1 MSLASFQSETPRYVG
16 EPDQSGT
23 PLDSRLVSLFIGPI
37 VLFPFE
43 ERSLKGT
50 RRVQCRQ
57 RPLSLPIKR
66 AFIHS
71 ERQDRRRQTMQS
83 RSPTLCI
90 RRAVATTSRQ
100 PVSRQACRRRYHV
113 PSFGLQEPART
124 GRGWRAATIASRAIS
139 TTFDSTTAHLR
150 LSLLLPML
158 RAPAWHVARSPTFT
172 WPGIGSTSIPR
183 LGRINWNKEQEEV

>member
-66 AFIHS
+66 AFIPTASDKRH
-71 ERQDRRRQTMQS
+71 RQTMQS
-83 RSPTLCI
+83 RFPTSCI
-90 RRAVATTSRQ
+90 RRAAATTSRQ
-100 PVSRQACRRRYHV
+100 PVSRQAGRRRYHV
-113 PSFGLQEPART
+113 PSLGLQEPART
-124 GRGWRAATIASRAIS
+124 GRGWRAATIASRANSIS
-139 TTFDSTTAHLR
+139 LIARQLTFILPAFLSYPGSQSGMRYDRLPLPGPGSGPPRYRDSA
-150 LSLLLPML
+150 
-158 RAPAWHVARSPTFT
+158 A
-172 WPGIGSTSIPR
+172 
-183 LGRINWNKEQEEV
+183 

>member
-1 MSLASFQSETPRYVG
+1 MSLASFQSESPRYVG

-23 PLDSRLVSLFIGPI
+23 PLDSRLASLFIGPI

-57 RPLSLPIKR
+57 RPLSPPIKR

-71 ERQDRRRQTMQS
+71 VRQDRHRQTMQS

-100 PVSRQACRRRYHV
+100 PVSRQAGRRRYHV
-113 PSFGLQEPART
+113 PSLGLQEPART
-124 GRGWRAATIASRAIS
+124 GRGWRAATIVSRAS
-139 TTFDSTTAHLR
+139 
-150 LSLLLPML
+150 
-158 RAPAWHVARSPTFT
+158 
-172 WPGIGSTSIPR
+172 STSLTVRQLIFIFSHFCLCLGSQLGMRYDRLPLPGPGSGPPR
-183 LGRINWNKEQEEV
+183 HRDSI